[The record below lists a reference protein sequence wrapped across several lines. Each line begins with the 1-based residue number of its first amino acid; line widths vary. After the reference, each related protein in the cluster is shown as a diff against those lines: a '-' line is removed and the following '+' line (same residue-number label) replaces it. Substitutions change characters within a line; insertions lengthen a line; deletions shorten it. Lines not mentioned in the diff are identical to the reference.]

1 MGDMLREVS
10 RAVRTLAKRPT
21 FSLIAILVIAVGIGA
36 NTAIFSV
43 VNGVLLRPVPLPES
57 EQLVVPNV
65 HDAITDF
72 RISVSIPNFRD
83 WRDRNRTF
91 SEFAA
96 YMGRGRT
103 LTGFDQ
109 PTVVRVRLVIG
120 DFFETLRT
128 TPFMGRLI
136 TADETFEGAPNIAVV
151 SHGFWTRRLGEAPE
165 AIGRSI
171 TLDGEVFTIVGVT
184 PAEFRFPLRIAQR
197 RLADRRCRPRVRAEP
212 PGEGRTAL
220 SARSATARHVHFQTR
235 SHSGCRVRVAA
246 QASA

>member
-83 WRDRNRTF
+83 RNRC
-91 SEFAA
+91 EFAA
-96 YMGRGRT
+96 YMGFPPEPY
-103 LTGFDQ
+103 LQ
-109 PTVVRVRLVIG
+109 RVR
-120 DFFETLRT
+120 
-128 TPFMGRLI
+128 RLHGSGPH
-136 TADETFEGAPNIAVV
+136 ADGFRSA
-151 SHGFWTRRLGEAPE
+151 HGGS
-165 AIGRSI
+165 RSI
-171 TLDGEVFTIVGVT
+171 GH
-184 PAEFRFPLRIAQR
+184 R
-197 RLADRRCRPRVRAEP
+197 
-212 PGEGRTAL
+212 
-220 SARSATARHVHFQTR
+220 
-235 SHSGCRVRVAA
+235 
-246 QASA
+246 